1 MEEKILETIVVG
13 LTKTLIDESKLV
25 FDELYD
31 TSYDKIK
38 QFIGRD
44 IKNYLTK
51 QKDKY
56 SHIKTLLR
64 GNTPVYLYD
73 VYFPAKLMHEN
84 SIVNTTS
91 CNTLFNSFNYITII
105 GDGGSGKSTL
115 VKHLFLN
122 SIVEKSKIPILVEL
136 RYLNEDSDELETYIK
151 KTISQNKLATNEDI
165 LEKLLEKGKFTLF
178 LDGFD
183 EVDDKTKKILVKQI
197 MDFVNKY
204 TNNYYLLTS
213 RPYSNIENLP
223 LFTNLKMKD
232 LSLDNGE
239 IKGFVYKQLGSEKE
253 LAEKAYKS
261 IELGDTKYIQS
272 FLKNPLL
279 LSLYLLTFQNN
290 ASIPDRKYIFYR
302 RVINALFSEHDSK
315 TKLGYVREKLCGLDQ
330 EKFEMILKSFSFLSY
345 FENEFSFNR
354 DYVNLKLK
362 LIKEKREIQFDN
374 NKFITDLKSAISL
387 WVDDDGL
394 ISFTHRSLQ
403 EYFTALFITELKDEE
418 NTRVYQKII
427 TKFEQA
433 KSAHIREVENLL
445 QLLLE
450 MDEYNYYK
458 HFYYPLLLD
467 LKNEIN
473 SSEYDSPSKKYLDF
487 FVVGIVEYKTGKI
500 KSGEWDYSYSPLRNE
515 KIDKAIYIHIPYTR
529 KLNDFLMHKLNDEKI
544 FSKFSDKL
552 VENLV
557 ENKKNKKTNQQLR
570 ISPRNLVFEKSDFD
584 EFFRLVEGK
593 VLDDLTKE
601 LLEFIDQEIEYSE
614 NYIGKIDDT
623 QKDLVDLI

>member
-13 LTKTLIDESKLV
+13 LTKALISESKTL
-25 FDELYD
+25 FDEIYV
-31 TSYDKIK
+31 TSNDKIK

-51 QKDKY
+51 QKDRY

-73 VYFPAKLMHEN
+73 VYFPSKLLFDHK
-84 SIVNTTS
+84 IVSTAS
-91 CNTLFNSFNYITII
+91 SEALFNTYKFITII

-122 SIVEKSKIPILVEL
+122 TIFEKSKIPILVEL
-136 RYLNEDSDELETYIK
+136 RYLNEDSDELEVYIK
-151 KTISQNKLATNEDI
+151 KIISQNKLAVNEDI

-183 EVDDKTKKILVKQI
+183 EVDEKTKKKLVKQV

-204 TNNYYLLTS
+204 SNNFYLLTS

-232 LSLDNGE
+232 LSLENGE
-239 IKGFVYKQLGSEKE
+239 IKGFVFKQLGAEKE
-253 LAEKAYKS
+253 LAEKAFKS
-261 IELGDTKYIQS
+261 IEQGDTKYIHS

-290 ASIPDRKYIFYR
+290 ASIPDKKYIFYR

-330 EKFEMILKSFSFLSY
+330 EKFEMILKSFSFLTY
-345 FENEFSFNR
+345 FENEFSFSR

-362 LIKEKREIQFDN
+362 LIKEKRELQFDN

-387 WVDDDGL
+387 WIDDDGQF
-394 ISFTHRSLQ
+394 SFAHRSLQ
-403 EYFTALFITELKDEE
+403 EYFCALFITELKYEE
-418 NTRVYQKII
+418 NYRVYEKII
-427 TKFEQA
+427 SKFDNA
-433 KSAHIREVENLL
+433 KSSSLREIENLL
-445 QLLLE
+445 QLLKE
-450 MDEYNYYK
+450 MDEYNFHK
-458 HFYYPLLLD
+458 NFYYPLLLD
-467 LKNEIN
+467 INIQIN
-473 SSEYDSPSKKYLDF
+473 SSKYTSLNKKYLDF
-487 FVVGIVEYKTGKI
+487 FFIGITETKIHKHTSNGK
-500 KSGEWDYSYSPLRNE
+500 DFYFSYSPLRSH
-515 KIDKAIYIHIPYTR
+515 KIDKTIYLHIKFTR
-529 KLNDFLMHKLNDEKI
+529 KLNDYLRTLIEDENIISI
-544 FSKFSDKL
+544 FKEKL
-552 VENLV
+552 VETN
-557 ENKKNKKTNQQLR
+557 NKKKQSNNQLKFCSR
-570 ISPRNLVFEKSDFD
+570 HFIFNEIDFD
-584 EFFRLVEGK
+584 VFFNLLDEEKLSKLTQEFFDFLNH
-593 VLDDLTKE
+593 
-601 LLEFIDQEIEYSE
+601 EIEYCK
-614 NYIGKIDDT
+614 NYIAKFDDN

>member
-13 LTKTLIDESKLV
+13 LTKTLIDESKLL
-25 FDELYD
+25 FDEIYD
-31 TSYDKIK
+31 TSNDKIK

-84 SIVNTTS
+84 SIINTNS
-91 CNTLFNSFNYITII
+91 SNALFNSFNYITII

-122 SIVEKSKIPILVEL
+122 TILEKSKIPILVEL

-183 EVDDKTKKILVKQI
+183 EVDEKTKKILVKQV

-204 TNNYYLLTS
+204 TNNFYLLTS

-232 LSLDNGE
+232 LSLENGE
-239 IKGFVYKQLGSEKE
+239 IKGFVYKQLGAEKE

-261 IELGDTKYIQS
+261 IEQGEIKYIQS

-354 DYVNLKLK
+354 DYVNFKLK

-374 NKFITDLKSAISL
+374 NKFITDLKSAVSI
-387 WVDDDGL
+387 WVDDDGQF
-394 ISFTHRSLQ
+394 SFAHRSLQ
-403 EYFTALFITELKDEE
+403 EYFTALFITELKDDE
-418 NTRVYQKII
+418 NSRVYQKVISN
-427 TKFEQA
+427 FERA
-433 KSAHIREVENLL
+433 KSAPVREIENLL
-445 QLLLE
+445 QLLKE
-450 MDEYNYYK
+450 MDEYNYHK

-473 SSEYDSPSKKYLDF
+473 SGEHVSLNKKYLDF
-487 FVVGIVEYKTGKI
+487 FVVGIVEYKTRKNKEGD
-500 KSGEWDYSYSPLRNE
+500 WDYSYSPFRNE
-515 KIDKAIYIHIPYTR
+515 KIDKAIYIHLPHTR
-529 KLNDFLMHKLNDEKI
+529 KLNEFLRDTLNEEKI
-544 FSKFSDKL
+544 ISKFRDKL
-552 VENLV
+552 IEN
-557 ENKKNKKTNQQLR
+557 EKNKKINQQVRSSSRYL
-570 ISPRNLVFEKSDFD
+570 IFEKSDFND
-584 EFFRLVEGK
+584 FFKLVDGDILNK
-593 VLDDLTKE
+593 LTQE
-601 LLEFIDQEIEYSE
+601 IFEFIDQEIEYCES
-614 NYIGKIDDT
+614 YIGKIDDT